1 MAETERS
8 RDRFTDGILRFLVHF
23 AFDGLDFD
31 WEYPTQRGGIPEDR
45 ENFIE
50 ILKILYQKLSARNRL
65 LTVAVAAPIGII
77 QEAYNILEMC
87 NNVDYVFVMG
97 YDLQETNYTSTHA
110 PLRRELSELVERPTV
125 DDAIQYYI
133 SNGCPANKLVLGI
146 PAFGRSFTLDDPT
159 ETGIGAPANVR
170 GTPGTFT
177 QEEGFLGFNEICFG
191 ITAGGWTTEYLVEN
205 AVKIAWNG
213 NQWVSY
219 DDVESVEAKA
229 KYSEEYGLAGVMF
242 WSIDTDDFLSIC
254 YGKFYPLLSAANE
267 FFGNFMYEI
276 STHVEL

>member
-23 AFDGLDFD
+23 GFDGLDFD

-50 ILKILYQKLSARNRL
+50 ILKILYQKLNARDRL

-77 QEAYNILEMC
+77 QEAYDILEMC

-110 PLRRELSELVERPTV
+110 PLRRELSELDERPTV

-133 SNGCPANKLVLGI
+133 LNGCPANKLVLGI
-146 PAFGRSFTLDDPT
+146 PAFGRSFTLDSPT
-159 ETGIGAPANVR
+159 EYGLGAPANVR

-177 QEEGFLGFNEICFG
+177 QEEGFLGFNEICLG
-191 ITAGGWTTEYLVEN
+191 TIAGGWTTEYLVDN
-205 AVKIAWNG
+205 AVKISWKG
-213 NQWVSY
+213 DQWVSY
-219 DDVESVEAKA
+219 DDVESVVAKA
-229 KYSEEYGLAGVMF
+229 TYTEEYGLAGVMF
-242 WSIDTDDFLSIC
+242 WSIDTDDFRAIC

-267 FFGNFMYEI
+267 FYGNFMYELSSRI
-276 STHVEL
+276 EL